1 MRASA
6 EGHGGE
12 PTTLTEG
19 GAGEVVRRSFGPL
32 RADTDWGQ
40 QAREYLDAT
49 RAHLFKEHLAGAAGS
64 AVVERYTAAMDE
76 VLRTL
81 FDAAVAT
88 YVARYSRID
97 QRCTVVAQ
105 GGYGRGELNPCSD
118 IDLLFLYPYKREP
131 YVEHVAESILYSLW
145 NTKLDVGHA
154 MRNVRES
161 IRLAGSDLKVRTAL
175 LDARFLCG
183 DRSLHEELTA
193 AVEQDA
199 ARSADRFFQEKLGE
213 TRARHERF
221 GDSVYLLEPQLKEG
235 EGGLRDLHTAMWMA
249 KVKFKIHAVEELV
262 QKGVV
267 TEREMAEIVAA
278 RDFLWRVRNG
288 LHFLSGRHQDQLTFE
303 YQERLAADL
312 GFVDT
317 ATRKGVEEFMRTYY
331 LHAAT
336 VNRFGEMVG
345 ERCIER
351 PLPQRL
357 IGRFNRRQIRPGVV
371 VGHGMLS
378 ITGVE
383 VLHTDP
389 ANFIR
394 VFADAQRQEVPIAS
408 GTKRLLRANLDLVG
422 EAERS
427 SPAMVDAFFE
437 VLRGKHRV
445 YETLL
450 EMHRVGVLGA
460 FLPEFGALL
469 CMVLHDLYHIYT
481 VDEHSLRLVRE
492 LELLRAGAYEDAA
505 PLLTQVMRDADRVE
519 ILYLGAILHDIGKG
533 HGGGHPERGARMTRA
548 VAARLALN
556 RDDAEQLEFLVACH
570 LVMSHLAQRRDIH
583 DQRLIIDFAR
593 RVETL
598 DNLKKLYLLT
608 FADMRS
614 VAPKI
619 WNNWHDM
626 LLRDLYLQTLD
637 VFEREAFV
645 EEDVAERT
653 ARVKQRIAAVAAD
666 LSLGPVLGAFLRD
679 MPDRYF
685 LGTPEES
692 VLHHLQLV
700 RAMSD
705 DPFISEVKHYP
716 ERQFSEFVVIT
727 PDRPGLFS
735 MLTGILLSHGMNILT
750 ASINTSARGMALD
763 VFRISHGDQAEAAQR
778 PERWERVQVTLA
790 RVLTG
795 EVDVERVVAESVR
808 PSIFATRVVPRVPT
822 EIEID
827 NEVSDHFTVL
837 DVYTQDR
844 VGVLFSIANALFH
857 LGLSIHIAKITTN
870 VDQVLDVFYVTD
882 LQGRKLTDP
891 EGLER
896 VRADLYTRLTTQPA
910 ATEPAAVAA
919 GA

>member
-1 MRASA
+1 M
-6 EGHGGE
+6 
-12 PTTLTEG
+12 TLIESG
-19 GAGEVVRRSFGPL
+19 RKPFVRGPFGPL
-32 RADTDWGQ
+32 RADPDWGR

-49 RAHLFKEHLAGAAGS
+49 RAALFEEHLAGASGE
-64 AVVERYTAAMDE
+64 AVVRDYTGAMDE

-97 QRCTVVAQ
+97 QRCAVVAQ
-105 GGYGRGELNPCSD
+105 GGYGRGELNPRSD

-131 YVEHVAESILYSLW
+131 YVEHVVESMLYSLW

-154 MRNVRES
+154 LRNVRES
-161 IRLAGSDLKVRTAL
+161 IRLAGTDLKVKTSL

-183 DRSLHEELTA
+183 DQALYDELMT
-193 AVEQDA
+193 AVERDA
-199 ARSADRFFQEKLGE
+199 ARGAERFFQEKLAE

-249 KVKFKIHAVEELV
+249 KVKFKVHAVEELV
-262 QKGVV
+262 QKGVI
-267 TEREMAEIVAA
+267 TEREMTEVTAA
-278 RDFLWRVRNG
+278 RDFLWRVRNA
-288 LHFLSGRHQDQLTFE
+288 LHFLSNRHQDQLTFE
-303 YQERLAADL
+303 YQEKIAVDL
-312 GFVDT
+312 GVVDT

-336 VNRFGEMVG
+336 VNRFGEMIS

-357 IGRFNRRQIRPGVV
+357 IGRLNRRQIRPGVV

-378 ITGVE
+378 ITGIE
-383 VLHTDP
+383 VLHADP
-389 ANFIR
+389 SNFIR
-394 VFADAQRQEVPIAS
+394 IFADAQRQEVPIAN

-422 EAERS
+422 DAERG

-460 FLPEFGALL
+460 FLPEFRALL

-492 LELLRAGAYEDAA
+492 LELLRAGAYKDTA

-519 ILYLGAILHDIGKG
+519 MLYLGAILHDIGKG
-533 HGGGHPERGARMTRA
+533 HGSGHPERGARMTRA
-548 VAARLALN
+548 IAARLRLN
-556 RDDAEQLEFLVACH
+556 TDDAEQVEFLVAYH

-593 RVETL
+593 RVENL

-626 LLRDLYLQTLD
+626 LLRDLYVQTAD

-645 EEDVAERT
+645 EEDIAERT
-653 ARVKQRIAAVAAD
+653 ARVKQRIAAAAAD
-666 LSLGPVLGAFLRD
+666 LALGPVLDAFLRD

-685 LGTPEES
+685 LGMPEES

-700 RAMSD
+700 RAMND

-716 ERQFSEFVVIT
+716 EREFSEFVVVT

-735 MLTGILLSHGMNILT
+735 MLTGVLLSHGMNILT
-750 ASINTSARGMALD
+750 ASINTSVRGMALD
-763 VFRISHGDQAEAAQR
+763 VFRVPHGDQAEAAQR

-790 RVLTG
+790 RVLAG
-795 EVDVERVVAESVR
+795 ELDVEGLVAASVR
-808 PSIFATRVVPRVPT
+808 PSIFGARVVPRVPT

-827 NEVSDHFTVL
+827 NDVSDHFTVL

-844 VGVLFSIANALFH
+844 VGVLFSITNALFH

-870 VDQVLDVFYVTD
+870 VDQVLDVFYVAD
-882 LQGRKLTDP
+882 AAGRKITDP
-891 EGLER
+891 AVLDR
-896 VRADLYTRLTTQPA
+896 VRSELYTRLTSRTEAPDDASA
-910 ATEPAAVAA
+910 AAAA
-919 GA
+919 GG

>member
-1 MRASA
+1 MTSVESHPSLPALA
-6 EGHGGE
+6 
-12 PTTLTEG
+12 P
-19 GAGEVVRRSFGPL
+19 FGPL
-32 RADTDWGQ
+32 RPDTDWGQ
-40 QAREYLDAT
+40 QAREYLQAT
-49 RAHLFKEHLAGAAGS
+49 TATLFQEHLAGASGATI
-64 AVVERYTAAMDE
+64 VERHTAAMDQ

-145 NTKLDVGHA
+145 NTKLEVGHA
-154 MRNVRES
+154 MRNVREC
-161 IRLAGSDLKVRTAL
+161 IRLAGTELKVKTAL

-183 DRSLHEELTA
+183 DLPLYQELMT
-193 AVEQDA
+193 AVERDA
-199 ARSADRFFQEKLGE
+199 GRGADRFFQEKLAE
-213 TRARHERF
+213 TRSRHERF

-249 KVKFKIHAVEELV
+249 KVKFKIHGLDELV
-262 QKGVV
+262 QKSVI
-267 TEREMAEIVAA
+267 TERELAEIAAA
-278 RDFLWRVRNG
+278 RDFLWRIRNG
-288 LHFLSGRHQDQLTFE
+288 LHFLSGQHQDQLTFE

-312 GFVDT
+312 GFQDT
-317 ATRKGVEEFMRTYY
+317 GPRKGVEEFMRTYY

-336 VNRFGEMVG
+336 VNRFGEMIS
-345 ERCIER
+345 ERCVDR

-357 IGRFNRRQIRPGVV
+357 IARFNRRQIRPGIV
-371 VGHGMLS
+371 VGYGMLS

-383 VLHTDP
+383 VLRDDP
-389 ANFIR
+389 SNFIR
-394 VFADAQRQEVPIAS
+394 VFADAQRQEVSIAS
-408 GTKRLLRANLDLVG
+408 GTKRLLRANLELIGDT
-422 EAERS
+422 ERGDPS
-427 SPAMVDAFFE
+427 MVDAFFD

-492 LELLRAGAYEDAA
+492 LELLRAGAYKDTA

-548 VAARLALN
+548 IATRLQLN
-556 RDDAEQLEFLVACH
+556 TDDAAQVEFLVAYH
-570 LVMSHLAQRRDIH
+570 LVMSHLAQRRDTH

-626 LLRDLYLQTLD
+626 LLRELYLRTLD
-637 VFEREAFV
+637 VFEREDFV
-645 EEDVAERT
+645 EEDLAERM
-653 ARVKQRIAAVAAD
+653 ARVKHRIADAAAD
-666 LSLGPVLGAFLRD
+666 MDLGPVLASFLHD

-700 RAMSD
+700 RAMND
-705 DPFISEVKHYP
+705 DPYISEVKHYP
-716 ERQFSEFVVIT
+716 EREFSEFVVIT
-727 PDRPGLFS
+727 PDRAGLFS
-735 MLTGILLSHGMNILT
+735 MLTGILLSHGMNILA

-763 VFRISHGDQAEAAQR
+763 VFRVSHGDQAEAAQR
-778 PERWERVQVTLA
+778 PERWERLQVTLA
-790 RVLTG
+790 RALAG
-795 EVDVERVVAESVR
+795 EVDVERLVAESER
-808 PSIFATRVVPRVPT
+808 PSIFGKRVVPRVPT
-822 EIEID
+822 EIDID
-827 NEVSDHFTVL
+827 NDVSDHFTVL

-844 VGVLFSIANALFH
+844 VGVLFSITNALFH

-882 LQGRKLTDP
+882 AAGRKLTDP
-891 EGLER
+891 AVLER
-896 VRADLYTRLTTQPA
+896 VRSELYTRLTTRPA
-910 ATEPAAVAA
+910 APEAVAA
-919 GA
+919 AGA